1 MASITWTPEGEKLFQ
16 KLIEAVPEQMR
27 EAIRPKLL
35 EMLTAKASGDPAG
48 EETVRELVED
58 LPEPQR
64 SALSAAIGSAP
75 EESPQESGPQLQWT
89 GKSQTMFEIMLGQVP
104 EAMRGVFRGK
114 LTAVITQKTQ
124 GGPVADDHV
133 LAVVNE
139 IVPEPFKSA
148 ILQKFRELGDYDP
161 KILET
166 IIERHGTSQDSLMY
180 ILHDSQDEIGY
191 LPPEALQA
199 ISNKTGIPVSTIYNV
214 ATFYK
219 AFRLQRPGT
228 HHVKVCA
235 GTACHLKD
243 TSGISADIER
253 AAQHGGMTVEKTL
266 CLGCCDC
273 APAVEIDGK
282 TYTGDEAR
290 DRIRALCS

>member
-1 MASITWTPEGEKLFQ
+1 MAGITWTPEGEKLFQ

-27 EAIRPKLL
+27 DAIRPKLL
-35 EMLTAKASGDPAG
+35 EMLAAKAGGNPAS
-48 EETVRELVED
+48 ETTVRELVED

-64 SALSAAIGSAP
+64 SALSAAIGAAD
-75 EESPQESGPQLQWT
+75 ERPQESGPQLQWT
-89 GKSQTMFEIMLGQVP
+89 GKSQTMFDIMLGQVP
-104 EAMRGVFRGK
+104 EAMREVFRGK
-114 LTAVITQKTQ
+114 LTAVISQKTQ
-124 GGPVADDHV
+124 GGPVAEDHV

-139 IVPEPFKSA
+139 IVPEPFKST

-161 KILET
+161 KILDT

-180 ILHDSQDEIGY
+180 ILHDAQDEIGY

-199 ISNKTGIPVSTIYNV
+199 ISNKTGIPISTIYNV

-243 TSGISADIER
+243 TDGIAAEIEQ
-253 AAQHGGMTVEKTL
+253 AALGCGMTVEKTL

-273 APAVEIDGK
+273 APVVEIDGK
-282 TYTGDEAR
+282 TCTGDEAR
-290 DRIRALCS
+290 DRIRSLCS